1 MDLYPRDF
9 APVSPTPETDDDK
22 KDIIKKKEDTDDTRQ
37 RTIAANAEVKE
48 EHFAIIKKEE
58 MDSPEQKIK
67 PEHSPHHKTTPTPL
81 RRLPSSGSD
90 SSLSDPP
97 SDLESP
103 TAWSRK
109 SKSPVSN
116 GVAVKKEEE
125 EEEEVTF
132 VSSKPVRR
140 ANKRGQRGKQG

>member
-9 APVSPTPETDDDK
+9 VSVSPTPETHNDE
-22 KDIIKKKEDTDDTRQ
+22 KDVIKKEVATNDTSQ
-37 RTIAANAEVKE
+37 RTPAAKPEVKE
-48 EHFAIIKKEE
+48 EDSTIIKKEE
-58 MDSPEQKIK
+58 TGSPEQTIK
-67 PEHSPHHKTTPTPL
+67 TEPSHFRKKNPTPL

-109 SKSPVSN
+109 REATACN
-116 GVAVKKEEE
+116 DVAIKKEEE
-125 EEEEVTF
+125 EDEVTF

-140 ANKRGQRGKQG
+140 ANKRGKRGKRG

>member
-9 APVSPTPETDDDK
+9 VSVSPTPETHDDK
-22 KDIIKKKEDTDDTRQ
+22 KDVKKEVDTNDTSQ
-37 RTIAANAEVKE
+37 RTPTAKPEVKE
-48 EHFAIIKKEE
+48 EDSTIIKKEE
-58 MDSPEQKIK
+58 TGSPEQNIK
-67 PEHSPHHKTTPTPL
+67 TEPSHLRKRNPAPL

-109 SKSPVSN
+109 RDAPACN
-116 GVAVKKEEE
+116 DVAIKKEEE
-125 EEEEVTF
+125 EDDVAF
-132 VSSKPVRR
+132 VSSKPVRK
-140 ANKRGQRGKQG
+140 ANKRGTRGKRG

>member
-22 KDIIKKKEDTDDTRQ
+22 KDIIKKEEDTDDTPQ

-48 EHFAIIKKEE
+48 EDSTIIKKEE
-58 MDSPEQKIK
+58 TGSPEQNIK
-67 PEHSPHHKTTPTPL
+67 TEPSHLRKKNPAPL

-109 SKSPVSN
+109 RDAPACN
-116 GVAVKKEEE
+116 DVAIKKEEE
-125 EEEEVTF
+125 EDDVAF
-132 VSSKPVRR
+132 VSSKPVRK
-140 ANKRGQRGKQG
+140 ANKRGTRGKRG